1 LSRKGAKTLRKQ
13 FLNFAT
19 LRLCERSQ
27 KYQSAFYYYDNLGID
42 LDAKKIIFAFFKIET
57 KMDTSKIL
65 ELLSYTVPAVI
76 TGLVAYNFF
85 NIHTKNEEGRRR
97 YLLSKEAQKNA
108 MPLRLQAYERMT
120 LFLERMSL
128 TNLLTRISP
137 ISNDKNDYCNFVIAQ
152 IEQEFEHN
160 LAQQIYM
167 TDECWTIITTAKN
180 STIQMIRKGAMMAT
194 VTTADSLREVLLN
207 ELLEKQTPS
216 NAALAYIKK
225 EVSQMW

>member
-1 LSRKGAKTLRKQ
+1 M
-13 FLNFAT
+13 
-19 LRLCERSQ
+19 E
-27 KYQSAFYYYDNLGID
+27 
-42 LDAKKIIFAFFKIET
+42 
-57 KMDTSKIL
+57 TSKIL
-65 ELLSYTVPAVI
+65 ELLSYTLPAII

-85 NIHTKNEEGRRR
+85 NVHTKNEEGRRR

-108 MPLRLQAYERMT
+108 MPLRLQAYERMA

-180 STIQMIRKGAMMAT
+180 ATIQMIRKGAIIDT
-194 VTTADSLREVLLN
+194 VTNADSLREALLN
-207 ELLEKQTPS
+207 ELIEKQTPS
-216 NAALAYIKK
+216 NAALAYIKR